1 MITIHSIIVRFS
13 SRFNRWYAYDSSGNL
28 IYLDFSFCDV
38 TGLESG
44 KEYEVLGKVV
54 KPSQE
59 GPLFVLMVAA
69 FTPKEQDPVPSEVKL

>member
-1 MITIHSIIVRFS
+1 MITIHSIVVRYY

-38 TGLESG
+38 SGLESG
-44 KEYEVLGKVV
+44 KEYELLGKIV

-59 GPLFVLMVAA
+59 GPLFVLMVSA
-69 FTPKEQDPVPSEVKL
+69 FTPKEVNPVLSEVKL